1 MSSVSVSSQ
10 EGRSMSRMSL
20 SRSPVSPM
28 TAQGIPSPAQ
38 LTKANA
44 PVHIDVGGHMY
55 TSSLATLTKYP
66 ESRISRLFNGT
77 EPIVLDSLKQHYFI
91 DRDGDIF
98 RYILSF
104 LRTCK
109 LLLPEDFKV
118 LHSDMIM
125 LY

>member
-1 MSSVSVSSQ
+1 M
-10 EGRSMSRMSL
+10 L
-20 SRSPVSPM
+20 F
-28 TAQGIPSPAQ
+28 A
-38 LTKANA
+38 L
-44 PVHIDVGGHMY
+44 H
-55 TSSLATLTKYP
+55 
-66 ESRISRLFNGT
+66 RISRLFNGT

-118 LHSDMIM
+118 TAKSVSRSACCRCSERLLRGFCRLSDSGST
-125 LY
+125 